1 MGLSAEIVPGG
12 KPGPRRTKSLVISDT
27 VGPSLQRKGD
37 IMANQDTC
45 LTALRGM
52 WLPQIFFE
60 KDLLKVKANNL
71 LLFFSAL
78 RQIIL
83 VSGTLLK
90 DDIHKVNI

>member
-1 MGLSAEIVPGG
+1 
-12 KPGPRRTKSLVISDT
+12 
-27 VGPSLQRKGD
+27 
-37 IMANQDTC
+37 MANQDTC

-52 WLPQIFFE
+52 WLPKIVFE
-60 KDLLKVKANNL
+60 KGFRKVKVNYFL
-71 LLFFSAL
+71 LLFTAL

>member
-1 MGLSAEIVPGG
+1 
-12 KPGPRRTKSLVISDT
+12 
-27 VGPSLQRKGD
+27 
-37 IMANQDTC
+37 MANQDTC

-52 WLPQIFFE
+52 WLPKIFFE
-60 KDLLKVKANNL
+60 KDFLKVKVNYF
-71 LLFFSAL
+71 LLFFTAL

>member
-1 MGLSAEIVPGG
+1 
-12 KPGPRRTKSLVISDT
+12 
-27 VGPSLQRKGD
+27 
-37 IMANQDTC
+37 MANQDTC

-52 WLPQIFFE
+52 WLSKIFFE
-60 KDLLKVKANNL
+60 KDFLKVKVNHI
-71 LLFFSAL
+71 LLFFTAL